1 MGGGRERFGFLDAEE
16 FGTNEGLDE
25 ILDGGPARVEV
36 LSFFYRS
43 MKT

>member
-1 MGGGRERFGFLDAEE
+1 MRGEKERFGFLDAEE

-36 LSFFYRS
+36 LRFFL
-43 MKT
+43 